1 MARDAKTSTAASTA
15 KVINYHRV
23 NTTNIGDLICAPAL
37 WFPELAGARR
47 EEILGF
53 KGSEN
58 TSVTAAKSWKKRLAE
73 ADLLIIGGGGL
84 LEIDFFRSG
93 LQMISEHRKPGS
105 RAVIWGA
112 GHNNWQVDDWRKL
125 KQGLDLD
132 PYGFDLVGV
141 RDVDCGYD
149 WVPCASCMAPALDRQ
164 SEPVF
169 DVVMYAHTDTINN
182 AAHLA
187 TLPSGLP
194 MLDNSAPFEQVI
206 PFLASGDL
214 VLTDSF
220 HGMYWA
226 TLLGRRVIA
235 FPSSSKFYSVKH
247 PVPLCD
253 PSDWQRF
260 TPLARRYPEALEECR
275 ASNRAF
281 ANKVF
286 GLTNG

>member
-1 MARDAKTSTAASTA
+1 MARIAKNSTAANAA
-15 KVINYHRV
+15 KIINYHRL
-23 NTTNIGDLICAPAL
+23 NTNNIGDLICAPAL
-37 WFPELAGARR
+37 WFPELAGASR

-53 KGSEN
+53 KGTEN
-58 TSVTAAKSWKKRLAE
+58 TSVTAAKRWKKRLAE

-93 LQMISEHRKPGS
+93 LQMISEGRKPGS

-112 GHNNWQVDDWRKL
+112 GHNNWQVGDWRGL

-132 PYGFDLVGV
+132 SFGFDLVGV

-149 WVPCASCMAPALDRQ
+149 WVPCVSCMAPILDQ
-164 SEPVF
+164 QPAPVF
-169 DVVMYAHTDTINN
+169 DVVMYAHTGTIQNSSR
-182 AAHLA
+182 AA
-187 TLPSGLP
+187 TLPSGVP
-194 MLDNSAPFEQVI
+194 MLDNSAPFENVI

-253 PSDWQRF
+253 PRDWQRF
-260 TPLARRYPEALEECR
+260 ASLARYYPEALEECR
-275 ASNRAF
+275 ASNRTF
-281 ANKVF
+281 AKKVL
-286 GLTNG
+286 GLIGG